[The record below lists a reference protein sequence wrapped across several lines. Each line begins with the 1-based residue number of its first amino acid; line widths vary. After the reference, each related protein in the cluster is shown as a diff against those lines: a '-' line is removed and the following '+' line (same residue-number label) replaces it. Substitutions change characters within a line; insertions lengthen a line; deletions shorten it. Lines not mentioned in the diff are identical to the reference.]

1 VDKSQ
6 SKLVLAAVDGKWWN
20 SHESIPNKYMVL
32 QRNYDLGDIQ
42 KPHRLTPELLGKE
55 NSNLQYLAQSPA
67 IVLTIPASVESLDL
81 DNIAK
86 LVLEVAPSYA
96 DTFNHI
102 PKRIWSE
109 RIEHTQFPVIAK
121 YAELQDGQE
130 MKALDVTEK

>member
-1 VDKSQ
+1 
-6 SKLVLAAVDGKWWN
+6 
-20 SHESIPNKYMVL
+20 M
-32 QRNYDLGDIQ
+32 
-42 KPHRLTPELLGKE
+42 
-55 NSNLQYLAQSPA
+55 
-67 IVLTIPASVESLDL
+67 LTIPASVESLDL

-130 MKALDVTEK
+130 MRALDVAEK